1 MLFTKEITKITFE
14 DVVNFCNEQIRESI
28 NLDYKREFPTDLEK
42 TISSFA
48 NTMGGLIV
56 LGVEDKDGK
65 PKLPVRG
72 LKYEKGFSERVT
84 SIILSNI
91 YPPVFPEIQ
100 VCDPVRN
107 RTFVIIRVPQSNMT
121 PHYIRHRTKIYI
133 RTGDI
138 TQPEKLAPAEQIEW
152 LWDRRKKS
160 EELRELL
167 YSTTLERYNNRIKLH
182 KLSGIPFSEATISII
197 PLYPTEPYK
206 SPQEIKQ
213 ISETIVASGY
223 YEEFPYL
230 RYEKIRPVQGG
241 IASFAFNKETQDIN
255 YTELNQFG
263 LFYHKED
270 LGSLEKVETK
280 KEGIEKTEEIKRAY
294 LAQIMRLIDLFL
306 EASANFYEKLGY
318 WGLVEF
324 KFSLEKLL
332 GIELMD
338 IGERMFRY
346 PWEQDNISVD
356 ERLKWQREY
365 YVNEIKNKRVELLIE
380 LLKDIGWSLGWEGIT
395 EERIK
400 NVFKKYGRLP
410 EIETPTQISNS

>member
-14 DVVNFCNEQIRESI
+14 DVINFCNEQIQESI

-48 NTMGGLIV
+48 NTMGGLIII
-56 LGVEDKDGK
+56 GVEDDDGN
-65 PKLPVRG
+65 PKLPARG
-72 LKYEKGFSERVT
+72 LKYERGLSERVI

-100 VCDPVRN
+100 VCDPVKN

-138 TQPEKLAPAEQIEW
+138 TQLERLAPAEQIEW

-160 EELRELL
+160 EELREIL
-167 YSTTLERYNNRIKLH
+167 YATALERYNNHIKLR
-182 KLSGIPFSEATISII
+182 KLSGILFSEATISTI

-213 ISETIVASGY
+213 IGETIKASGY
-223 YEEFPYL
+223 HEEFPYL
-230 RYEKIRPVQGG
+230 QYEGIRPVQGG
-241 IASFAFNKETQDIN
+241 IASFAFNKETQYIN

-270 LGSLEKVETK
+270 LGILEKVETK
-280 KEGIEKTEEIKRAY
+280 KEGIEKTEKIKRAY
-294 LAQIMRLIDLFL
+294 LFQIIRLIDLFL
-306 EASANFYEKLGY
+306 EASADFYEKLGY
-318 WGLVEF
+318 WGLVGF

-338 IGERMFRY
+338 IGEMRFRY
-346 PWEQDNISVD
+346 PWWQNNISVD
-356 ERLKWQREY
+356 ERLKWRRKY
-365 YVNEIKNKRVELLIE
+365 YVSEIKNKRAELLVELLR
-380 LLKDIGWSLGWEGIT
+380 DIGWSLGWEHIT
-395 EERIK
+395 EDRIK
-400 NVFKKYGRLP
+400 EVLKKYGRLP
-410 EIETPTQISNS
+410 EIEVSSQTSNP

>member
-14 DVVNFCNEQIRESI
+14 DVVNFCKEQIRESI

-48 NTMGGLIV
+48 NTMSGLIII
-56 LGVEDKDGK
+56 GVEDKDGK

-84 SIILSNI
+84 NIILSNI

-107 RTFVIIRVPQSNMT
+107 RTFIIIRVPQSNMT

-133 RTGDI
+133 RTSDI
-138 TQPEKLAPAEQIEW
+138 TQPERLAPAEQIEW
-152 LWDRRKKS
+152 LWNRRKKS

-167 YSTTLERYNNRIKLH
+167 YATASERYNNYIKLH
-182 KLSGIPFSEATISII
+182 KLSGIPFGEATISIA

-213 ISETIVASGY
+213 ISETIKAKGY
-223 YEEFPYL
+223 HEEFPYL
-230 RYEKIRPVQGG
+230 QYGKIRPIQGG
-241 IASFAFNKETQDIN
+241 IATFLFNKETKDID

-263 LFYHKED
+263 LIYHKED
-270 LGSLEKVETK
+270 LGYLEKIKTE
-280 KEGIEKTEEIKRAY
+280 KEGVEKIEEVKRTYFVQIIK
-294 LAQIMRLIDLFL
+294 LIDLFL
-306 EASANFYEKLGY
+306 EASANLYEKLGY

-332 GIELMD
+332 GIELME
-338 IGERMFRY
+338 IGERMFRP

-356 ERLKWQREY
+356 ERVKWQRLY
-365 YVNEIKNKRVELLIE
+365 YVNKIKNKRAELLIE
-380 LLKDIGWSLGWEGIT
+380 LLRDIGWSLGWEHIT
-395 EERIK
+395 EDKIK
-400 NVFKKYGRLP
+400 EILKKYGRLP
-410 EIETPTQISNS
+410 EIEVLS